1 MELDQFARL
10 RPVERCVLR
19 MTRDGLPDDEIGRR
33 LRRSPELVGRMRSWT
48 QVPRSSTAYRP
59 ASDPLRP
66 LERCVLRRLDDGRDY
81 GDLAEAFRRSPS
93 FVEFVEQMARY
104 KLSH

>member
-33 LRRSPELVGRMRSWT
+33 LHRSPDLVVRIRSWT
-48 QVPRSSTAYRP
+48 QVPRGQATTPPDSG
-59 ASDPLRP
+59 PLRP
-66 LERCVLRRLDDGRDY
+66 LERRVIRWLDDGRDY
-81 GDLAEAFRRSPS
+81 DAVAELFKRSPS
-93 FVEFVEQMARY
+93 FVAFVEQMAHY
-104 KLSH
+104 KLAH